1 MESSYEEYLACL
13 LLLLE
18 SKKRFNP
25 VTTDLINNYLLG
37 KQEDPANVL
46 AKKRIMNNFD
56 YSNAGKPTILVK
68 QKEQV
73 QPTDIAYL
81 EKGKW
86 DGGPICYC
94 CGKRHKGGW
103 QEFPKASNK
112 YKLKTADM

>member
-18 SKKRFNP
+18 SKERFKP
-25 VTTDLINNYLLG
+25 VPTDLINNYLLG

-68 QKEQV
+68 QQEQV

-81 EKGKW
+81 EKVKW

-94 CGKRHKGGW
+94 
-103 QEFPKASNK
+103 
-112 YKLKTADM
+112 